1 METCQ
6 LKSMEMPLGSFLLLR
21 YVSVVIIR
29 NMMGKWYN
37 LLIGLLFIASSMY
50 ATTINDSIEVDTLKN
65 IALNEVFVKAERGHI
80 VKKKGNVKTFFFSHH
95 ANETK
100 DIYVALTEV
109 PDLRID
115 PTMKTIGLAKGG
127 TPLVLIDGIP
137 KSHSLESISPSL
149 IDKVEVSTI
158 VPLEYMGQGY
168 TGVVNI
174 ITKKHKNASK
184 YFNIGVLSH
193 PVLAFGSADANF
205 SYDKNKFSLYTGLT
219 GFAFLDNKSKATDA
233 LTTAGKSQ
241 YTETERSSYYRDWK
255 AMI

>member
-1 METCQ
+1 ME
-6 LKSMEMPLGSFLLLR
+6 KR
-21 YVSVVIIR
+21 
-29 NMMGKWYN
+29 YN
-37 LLIGLLFIASSMY
+37 LLIGLLFIALSMY
-50 ATTINDSIEVDTLKN
+50 ATMENDSIEVDTLKN

-80 VKKKGNVKTFFFSHH
+80 VKKKGNVKTFFFSNH

-115 PTMKTIGLAKGG
+115 PTMKTISLAKGG

-137 KSHSLESISPSL
+137 KSHSLASISPSL

-174 ITKKHKNASK
+174 ITKKIKTQ
-184 YFNIGVLSH
+184 
-193 PVLAFGSADANF
+193 ANT
-205 SYDKNKFSLYTGLT
+205 S
-219 GFAFLDNKSKATDA
+219 
-233 LTTAGKSQ
+233 
-241 YTETERSSYYRDWK
+241 
-255 AMI
+255 I